1 MRIYVFYDSKTG
13 KIVHEHMESSD
24 VAARSDADLL
34 KLAHPSHKP
43 SSLRVLRID
52 ERLQAGGNYRVNP
65 RTGKLQ
71 QIRARVPRSR
81 AFMQSAASTRK

>member
-1 MRIYVFYDSKTG
+1 MRVYVFYDSKTG

-34 KLAHPSHKP
+34 KLAHPSHKL
-43 SSLRVLRID
+43 SSLKVLRID

-71 QIRARVPRSR
+71 QIRAKVPRSR
-81 AFMQSAASTRK
+81 GFMQSASSARR